1 MRGFFIFISFLFHPM
16 LMTTYGAL
24 LMFFGI
30 KNTIFDYMT
39 NFEVKWRVSI
49 IVFMFSFIFPAL
61 NILVL
66 YKLKRLPSLSL
77 SNPSDRTFPYIMTSL
92 FYFGLFYLLKDVN
105 IWNELKLLVLGG
117 GIAILFCALINLKTK
132 ISAHMTGVGG
142 LLGSIISLSYIIRF
156 DMTLFYI
163 LAIVVAGLVGAARL
177 YLKEHRPAQI
187 YSGFALGLF
196 VQTVLFLAFE
206 KLNFL

>member
-1 MRGFFIFISFLFHPM
+1 M
-16 LMTTYGAL
+16 LMTTYGVL

-49 IVFMFSFIFPAL
+49 IVFMFSFVFPAL

-77 SNPSDRTFPYIMTSL
+77 SNPSERTFPYIMTSM

-142 LLGSIISLSYIIRF
+142 LLGSLISLSYIIRF

-163 LAIVVAGLVGAARL
+163 MAIIVAGIVGAARL

-206 KLNFL
+206 KLNFLQ